1 VGDWQQRVCAVPS
14 LIYAV
19 VAETPVALVTRVALP
34 VAGIGICLARVAK
47 HAFFQPV
54 FRVILAH
61 ENIGWRRYA
70 ISMASEYVG
79 LLMIRGISTFWTVT
93 LVACPSRPSE
103 AVPVLTSFASTVT
116 PMAKIIRSVIAFR
129 AVVVKLVLKTF
140 FSAMLA
146 RYLRLSIQHR
156 RGY

>member
-1 VGDWQQRVCAVPS
+1 

-19 VAETPVALVTRVALP
+19 IAETPVALVTKVALP
-34 VAGIGICLARVAK
+34 VAGIGICLARVAE

-61 ENIGWRRYA
+61 ENIGRRRRLGQRRHWYA
-70 ISMASEYVG
+70 VSMASEYMG

-93 LVACPSRPSE
+93 LVARPSRPSK
-103 AVPVLTSFASTVT
+103 AVPVLASFASTVT
-116 PMAKIIRSVIAFR
+116 PMTKIIRSVIAFR
-129 AVVVKLVLKTF
+129 AVVVKLVLKVF

-146 RYLRLSIQHR
+146 RYLRFSIQHR
-156 RGY
+156 KGY